1 MKKTG
6 LQLLSVLL
14 ILSAGAAMGWFAK
27 PKCAEIVEI
36 RIDTLVKIDTLRDTV
51 RVPVERYIARVDT
64 VWLQSA
70 RDTVRVEVEV
80 PIERKVYQTDEYRA
94 EIEGF
99 RPSLV
104 SMEVYRQTQ
113 YITTVQTVIPKIRP
127 WRMSVSAGYRMTFID
142 KNTNFAPF
150 ANININYTPKRIT
163 YGLSAGYVATFRQ
176 DNMTTIPFMGL
187 NINYPLFQLGKQKR

>member
-1 MKKTG
+1 MKN
-6 LQLLSVLL
+6 LCFPLLPILL
-14 ILSAGAAMGWFAK
+14 IFSGGIVIGWLTH
-27 PKCAEIVEI
+27 PKCAEIVDI
-36 RIDTLVKIDTLRDTV
+36 RVDTLIKIDTLRDTV

-80 PIERKVYQTDEYRA
+80 PIERKVYQTDDYRA

-113 YITTVQTVIPKIRP
+113 YINTVQTV
-127 WRMSVSAGYRMTFID
+127 SVRETRRWGIGIQAGYGI
-142 KNTNFAPF
+142 
-150 ANININYTPKRIT
+150 
-163 YGLSAGYVATFRQ
+163 GLQNGEIKAYPYV
-176 DNMTTIPFMGL
+176 GVGVH
-187 NINYPLFQLGKQKR
+187 YSLFGW